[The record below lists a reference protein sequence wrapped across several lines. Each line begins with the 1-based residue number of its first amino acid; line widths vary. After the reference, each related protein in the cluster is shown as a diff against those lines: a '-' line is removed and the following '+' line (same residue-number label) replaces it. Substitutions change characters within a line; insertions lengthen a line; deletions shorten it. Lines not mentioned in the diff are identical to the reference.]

1 MGQRCCGA
9 DIQPVGQR
17 RRVAEGTHPQAVA
30 HGVPDVVRRHG
41 DEEHPRQRAPGVF
54 ETSKPHEEAEG
65 EADDGDDGGAV
76 QRGPL
81 GKRDGSLEGQ
91 TLTASLLRFKGS
103 VHLRLNLYSFHQ
115 LQINKSCRCD
125 QTVLSTTADPALPN
139 HPIL

>member
-1 MGQRCCGA
+1 M
-9 DIQPVGQR
+9 
-17 RRVAEGTHPQAVA
+17 A
-30 HGVPDVVRRHG
+30 HGVPDVVCSHG

-91 TLTASLLRFKGS
+91 TNMVTARA
-103 VHLRLNLYSFHQ
+103 Q
-115 LQINKSCRCD
+115 CI
-125 QTVLSTTADPALPN
+125 TADQCTSV
-139 HPIL
+139 